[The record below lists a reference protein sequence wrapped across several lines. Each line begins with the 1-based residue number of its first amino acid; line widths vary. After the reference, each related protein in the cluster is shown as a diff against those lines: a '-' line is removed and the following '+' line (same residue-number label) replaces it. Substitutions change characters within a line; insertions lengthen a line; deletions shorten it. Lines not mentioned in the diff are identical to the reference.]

1 MNMDNLNKI
10 IIILGPTCT
19 GKSELSLH
27 LARTFGGEIIN
38 TDSMQVY
45 KHFNIGTAKPD
56 NVQRGKIPHHLIDIV
71 EPLEEFNAAAFKEKA
86 DFSIKD
92 VVDRGRVPI
101 LVGGTGLY
109 IRVLLYGLFPA
120 PKETGLRTTLTEEY
134 MRDPIQ
140 FYEELKKVDLEYAL
154 RISFR
159 DRVRVVRAMEV
170 FRSTGVKMSEWGKIH
185 GFREPHYSALKIGLR
200 RERNEL
206 YSRINKRVE
215 DMFVAGWVEEV
226 KNILAMGYHGK
237 EKPFSSIGYRE
248 ILQYIKGEIT
258 REDMVQDIKKHT
270 RHYAKRQFTWF
281 AREKDI
287 SWYAY
292 PEEVNGIES
301 LASEFLKEWNSSG
314 L

>member
-1 MNMDNLNKI
+1 MLSNSGKI

-19 GKSELSLH
+19 GKSELSLR
-27 LARTFGGEIIN
+27 LAQTFGGEIIN
-38 TDSMQVY
+38 ADSMQVY

-56 NVQRGKIPHHLIDIV
+56 NGQINEVPHHLIDIA
-71 EPLEEFNAAAFKEKA
+71 EPHEEFNAAIFKEKA
-86 DFSIKD
+86 DFSIKG
-92 VVDRGRVPI
+92 VVNSGKAPI

-109 IRVLLYGLFPA
+109 IRVLLYGLFLA
-120 PKETGLRTTLTEEY
+120 PKETGLRKALTEDY

-159 DRVRVVRAMEV
+159 DSVRVVRSMEV
-170 FRSTGVKMSEWGKIH
+170 FRSTGVNMSEWGKIH
-185 GFREPHYSALKIGLR
+185 GFREPHYNALKIGLS

-215 DMFVAGWVEEV
+215 DMFSAGWVEEV
-226 KNILAMGYHGK
+226 KNILAMGYNGE

-248 ILQYIKGEIT
+248 ILRYIKGEIT
-258 REDMVQDIKKHT
+258 REDMVRDIKKHT

-287 SWYAY
+287 NWHTY
-292 PEEVNGIES
+292 PEEVDGILS
-301 LASEFLKEWNSSG
+301 AVSEFLK
-314 L
+314 

>member
-1 MNMDNLNKI
+1 MNNLNKI

-19 GKSELSLH
+19 GKSELSMR
-27 LARTFGGEIIN
+27 LAGTFGGEIIN
-38 TDSMQVY
+38 ADSMQVY

-56 NVQRGKIPHHLIDIV
+56 SGQTGEILHHLIDIA
-71 EPLEEFNAAAFKEKA
+71 EPHEEFNAAIFKEKA

-92 VVDRGRVPI
+92 VVNRGKVPI

-120 PKETGLRTTLTEEY
+120 PKETGMRTTLTEEY
-134 MRDPIQ
+134 VCDPIR
-140 FYEELKKVDLEYAL
+140 FYEELKKVDPEYAL
-154 RISFR
+154 KISFR
-159 DRVRVVRAMEV
+159 DKIRVVRAMEV

-215 DMFVAGWVEEV
+215 NMFAAGWVEEV
-226 KNILAMGYHGK
+226 KNILAMGCNEK

-258 REDMVQDIKKHT
+258 REDMVEDIKKHT

-292 PEEVNGIES
+292 PEEVDGILS
-301 LASEFLKEWNSSG
+301 AVSGFLK
-314 L
+314 

>member
-1 MNMDNLNKI
+1 
-10 IIILGPTCT
+10 
-19 GKSELSLH
+19 
-27 LARTFGGEIIN
+27 
-38 TDSMQVY
+38 
-45 KHFNIGTAKPD
+45 
-56 NVQRGKIPHHLIDIV
+56 
-71 EPLEEFNAAAFKEKA
+71 
-86 DFSIKD
+86 
-92 VVDRGRVPI
+92 VPI

-109 IRVLLYGLFPA
+109 IRALLYGLFPA

-134 MRDPIQ
+134 IRDPIQ
-140 FYEELKKVDLEYAL
+140 FYEELKKVDIEYAL

-159 DRVRVVRAMEV
+159 DRVRVVRAVEV
-170 FRSTGVKMSEWGKIH
+170 FRLTGVKMSEWGEIH

-215 DMFVAGWVEEV
+215 DMFVAGWIEEV

-237 EKPFSSIGYRE
+237 EKPFLSIGYRE
-248 ILQYIKGEIT
+248 ILQYIKGEIN
-258 REDMVQDIKKHT
+258 REDMVQDIKKYT

-287 SWYAY
+287 NWYAY

-314 L
+314 F

>member
-1 MNMDNLNKI
+1 MLSNDDKI

-19 GKSELSLH
+19 GKSELSMR
-27 LARTFGGEIIN
+27 LAGTFDGEIIN
-38 TDSMQVY
+38 ADSMQVY

-56 NVQRGKIPHHLIDIV
+56 NAQTDKIPHHLIDIV
-71 EPLEEFNAAAFKEKA
+71 KPDEEFNAAIFKEKA
-86 DFSIKD
+86 DSSIKD
-92 VVDRGRVPI
+92 VIKRGKVPI

-109 IRVLLYGLFPA
+109 IRVLLYGLFLA
-120 PKETGLRTTLTEEY
+120 PKETGMRKTLTEEY
-134 MRDPIQ
+134 ACNPIQ
-140 FYEELKKVDLEYAL
+140 FYEELKNVDLEYAL

-185 GFREPHYSALKIGLR
+185 GFREPHYNALKIGLR

-215 DMFVAGWVEEV
+215 DMFAAGWVEEV
-226 KNILAMGYHGK
+226 KNILIMGCNEK

-248 ILQYIKGEIT
+248 ILKYIKGEIT
-258 REDMVQDIKKHT
+258 REDMVEDIKKHT

-287 SWYAY
+287 NWHVY
-292 PEEVNGIES
+292 PEEVDGILS
-301 LASEFLKEWNSSG
+301 AVSGFLK
-314 L
+314 